1 MKKLYLLDSFALIF
15 RAYYALM
22 KSPRIT
28 STGKN
33 TNAQFGFTNTILEI
47 LNKEKPTHIAAAFD
61 TAAPTERHVA
71 FADYK
76 ANRQET
82 PEDILSAVPDIK
94 TILRGLNIPILEMNG
109 YEADDIVGTIAVQAA
124 AQGFDVFMVSPDK
137 DYGQM
142 VSDKISIYKPA
153 YQKNERQILGVKEVC
168 EMWGIDRTEQLIDIL
183 GLMGDAVDNIPGV
196 AGIGEKTASKL
207 IKEYGSIE
215 NILTQVDNIKGAV
228 GDKLRQHQDKAILSK
243 QLATINLSVPLAFDA
258 TSYAVSPLNKEIL
271 TEIFTDLEFKT
282 LGKRILGDDFGGQVA
297 TPKKNK
303 TTDLFSI
310 QEDTTEPISTIPS
323 NYNNALNTPHE
334 YILVNSM
341 EEIVNLKN
349 HLQLHDTICMDT
361 ETTGLDTML
370 AELVGISF
378 CVEPHKA
385 FYIPFAQ
392 QKQDVLEQLA
402 PLKPLFED
410 KSKLWIGQNLKYDMA
425 ILQNYHIRLEGNI
438 YDTMLLQYLLD
449 SESKKGMNF
458 LSMKYLNYQPI
469 EIETLIGEKG
479 KKQKSMRD
487 VDIETIKE
495 YASEDADI
503 TFQLWQYFEHNHLAD
518 DVTKKLFNEIEI
530 PLSKVL
536 LDIERNGVNIDTPFL
551 EELSIQ
557 LDGETKSIE
566 QDIFALTGSVFNISS
581 PKQLGDVLFQ
591 KLNIQGES
599 KLNKTK
605 TGQISTDDSILEK
618 FLDKHPVIAPVM
630 QYRELTKLKS
640 TYVDALPLL
649 VNPHTQKIH
658 TTFHQSKAVTG
669 RLSSINPNLQ
679 NIPVRTELGKQMR
692 KAFIP
697 QDNHLLMSAD
707 YSQIELRIVA
717 ALSNDENMIQAFR
730 DKKDIHTATA
740 SKIYHVAETDVQ
752 AEMRYKAK
760 SVNFGIIYGQGA
772 WGLSQNIKVPQ
783 KEAKALIENY
793 FLEYPH
799 IKKLMD
805 EQIAF
810 AREHG
815 FVETLSGRR
824 RWLRDINSANATVRG
839 FAERNAINMPIQGT
853 AADMIK
859 LAMIA
864 IQKAMTEKGL
874 ASKMILQVHDELLFD
889 VPLQE
894 QDVMQQLVQTL
905 MPKALELPHGVPVE
919 IEIGF
924 GKNWL
929 EAH

>member
-228 GDKLRQHQDKAILSK
+228 GDKLRQHQDKAVLSK

-282 LGKRILGDDFGGQVA
+282 LGKRILGDDFGGQIA

-536 LDIERNGVNIDTPFL
+536 LDVERNGVNIDTPFL

-557 LDGETKSIE
+557 LDGEIKSIE

>member
-282 LGKRILGDDFGGQVA
+282 LGKRILGDDFGGQIA

-334 YILVNSM
+334 YLLVNSM

-402 PLKPLFED
+402 PLKQLFED
-410 KSKLWIGQNLKYDMA
+410 KSKLWVGQNLKYDMA

-495 YASEDADI
+495 YASQDADI

-536 LDIERNGVNIDTPFL
+536 LDVERNGVNIDTPFL

-557 LDGETKSIE
+557 LDGEIKSIE

>member
-425 ILQNYHIRLEGNI
+425 ILQNYHIRLEGNL

>member
-228 GDKLRQHQDKAILSK
+228 GDKLRQHQDKAVLSK

-282 LGKRILGDDFGGQVA
+282 LGKRILGDDFGGQIA
-297 TPKKNK
+297 TSKKNT

-425 ILQNYHIRLEGNI
+425 ILQNYHIRLEGNL

-536 LDIERNGVNIDTPFL
+536 LDVERNGVNIDTPFL

-557 LDGETKSIE
+557 LDGEIKSIE

-618 FLDKHPVIAPVM
+618 FLDKHPVVAPVM

-717 ALSNDENMIQAFR
+717 ALSNDENMIQAFK

-864 IQKAMTEKGL
+864 IQKAMTKKGL

>member
-228 GDKLRQHQDKAILSK
+228 GDKLRQHQDKAVLSK

-282 LGKRILGDDFGGQVA
+282 LGKRILGDDFGGQIA

-536 LDIERNGVNIDTPFL
+536 LDVERNGVNIDTPFL

-557 LDGETKSIE
+557 LDGEIKSIE

-618 FLDKHPVIAPVM
+618 FLDKHPVVAPVM

-649 VNPHTQKIH
+649 VNPNTQKIH

-717 ALSNDENMIQAFR
+717 ALSNDENMIQAFK

>member
-228 GDKLRQHQDKAILSK
+228 GDKLRQHQNKAVLSK

-282 LGKRILGDDFGGQVA
+282 LGKRILGDDFGGQIA

-536 LDIERNGVNIDTPFL
+536 LDVERNGVNIDTPFL

-557 LDGETKSIE
+557 LDGEIKSIE

>member
-61 TAAPTERHVA
+61 TAAPTERHIA

-334 YILVNSM
+334 YLLVNSM

-536 LDIERNGVNIDTPFL
+536 LDVERNGVNIDTPFL

-557 LDGETKSIE
+557 LDGEIKSIE

-740 SKIYHVAETDVQ
+740 SKIYHVVETDVQ

-864 IQKAMTEKGL
+864 IQKAMTKKGL

>member
-228 GDKLRQHQDKAILSK
+228 GDKLRQHQDKAVLSK

-282 LGKRILGDDFGGQVA
+282 LGKRILGDDFGGQIA

-425 ILQNYHIRLEGNI
+425 ILQNYHIRLEGNL

-536 LDIERNGVNIDTPFL
+536 LDVERNGVNIDTPFL

-557 LDGETKSIE
+557 LDGEIKSIE

>member
-282 LGKRILGDDFGGQVA
+282 LGKRILGDDFGGQIA

-536 LDIERNGVNIDTPFL
+536 LDVERNGVNIDTPFL

-557 LDGETKSIE
+557 LDGEIKSIE

-864 IQKAMTEKGL
+864 IQKAMTKKGL

>member
-334 YILVNSM
+334 YLLVNSM

-864 IQKAMTEKGL
+864 IQKAMTKKGL